1 MSQGGVGWTDA
12 GADGWEV
19 NNSQNSLWSRQMV
32 GLQGIC
38 GKGDTPWRAHT
49 EKAGHG

>member
-12 GADGWEV
+12 GAGGWEV